1 MTKVAIRKIVKKA
14 AARPSSARAQRFK
27 DLAIEHGA
35 RNLGAKIDHAIQE
48 SDERRERVKKLG
60 SVTVAVS

>member
-1 MTKVAIRKIVKKA
+1 MNKVQIRKIVKKA
-14 AARPSSARAQRFK
+14 AARPTSARVQRFK

-35 RNLGAKIDHAIQE
+35 RSLEAKIDHAIQE